1 MILSLT
7 VVSRAA
13 LTVVRASTATATLLP
28 HNSKQGSAAVVA
40 NPYALVPVA
49 SGGNGFTVD
58 YSTGVV
64 GAVIH

>member
-1 MILSLT
+1 MIVSLT

-13 LTVVRASTATATLLP
+13 LTAIRASTATATLLA
-28 HNSKQGSAAVVA
+28 HNSRQGSAAIVA

-49 SGGNGFTVD
+49 SGGNGFTFD